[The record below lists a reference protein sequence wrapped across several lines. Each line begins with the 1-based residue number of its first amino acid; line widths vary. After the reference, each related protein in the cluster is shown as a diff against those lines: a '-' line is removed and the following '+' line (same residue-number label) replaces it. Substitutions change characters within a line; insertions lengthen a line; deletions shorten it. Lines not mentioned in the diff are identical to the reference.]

1 MIEKVMELYN
11 QGVLLSDIGKILNIS
26 TGDVYKIIQKE
37 KRNELFNKK

>member
-26 TGDVYKIIQKE
+26 TGDVYNIVQKE
-37 KRNELFNKK
+37 RKK